1 MSAKGLGKDFS
12 SLIPD
17 DMLSEAL
24 AVGQAQGEMVE
35 QIQVGKI
42 EPNPDQPRKQF
53 DEESL
58 QELADSIKEYGI
70 IQPLIVSKK
79 GSKFIIIA
87 GERRWRAAGSIGQK
101 TVPAI
106 VRSFGEQQKLEVA
119 LIENIQR
126 KDLNLLELAAA
137 YLSLHDQ
144 FNLSFDQVAKKVG
157 KSASAVH
164 NITRLLKLPREAK
177 QALHAGKIVEGH
189 ARQILALKEESEQ
202 LKLLELII
210 KNKWTVR
217 QAEQYVVGHK
227 KLNKDD
233 EKTKAVA
240 NTKSETKETKQISQ
254 FLKTPVRV
262 RRLAKGG
269 QILISYKNEE
279 HLKKL
284 TEKLTK

>member
-1 MSAKGLGKDFS
+1 MKGLGKDFS

-24 AVGQAQGEMVE
+24 AVGQASGESVE
-35 QIQVGKI
+35 DIKLGDI
-42 EPNPDQPRKQF
+42 EPNPDQPRRNF
-53 DEESL
+53 DEEL
-58 QELADSIKEYGI
+58 LGELAESISEHGI
-70 IQPLIVSKK
+70 IQPIIVTKHGTK
-79 GSKFIIIA
+79 YIIIA
-87 GERRWRAAGSIGQK
+87 GERRWRAAGLAGLK
-101 TVPAI
+101 TVPTI
-106 VRSFGEQQKLEVA
+106 VRSFSEQQKLEVA

-126 KDLNLLELAAA
+126 QDLKILEMAAA

-157 KSASAVH
+157 KSSSAVH
-164 NITRLLKLPREAK
+164 NIVRLLKLPKEAK
-177 QALHAGKIVEGH
+177 EALHNNLIVEGH
-189 ARQILALKEESEQ
+189 ARQIVALTDESDQ

-217 QAEQYVVGHK
+217 QAEQYVVGIKQQNK
-227 KLNKDD
+227 KEDKEEVLAK
-233 EKTKAVA
+233 
-240 NTKSETKETKQISQ
+240 TKSETVETKQLSS
-254 FLKTPVRV
+254 FLKTPVKV

-269 QILISYKNEE
+269 QILISYKDDD